1 MEVLQQNSK
10 HVNRILRFSHFGKRI
25 GSFPKNSVP
34 LFWSLKITLSTSK
47 IFLKLYLLVVLC
59 RKKLKST
66 FSDLLLRTTNKSGRF
81 SAKAFL
87 VRGTAMKRHA
97 CSYTVALNLY
107 QQTRVYPERFC
118 FMISTWVCLRHI
130 RYIRWVYTISVGLQ
144 KLY

>member
-1 MEVLQQNSK
+1 MVWPCK
-10 HVNRILRFSHFGKRI
+10 RKTFGI
-25 GSFPKNSVP
+25 GGGGGGVP
-34 LFWSLKITLSTSK
+34 LFWSLKITLSTAK

-59 RKKLKST
+59 RKKRKST

-87 VRGTAMKRHA
+87 VRGTAMERHA

-130 RYIRWVYTISVGLQ
+130 RYIRYIRWVYTISVGLQ